1 MFERGLVYKKAAW
14 VNWDPVDQTVLANE
28 QVVDGKGWRSGA
40 QVERREL
47 AQWFVKITDYAE
59 ELLNELDGLSGWPEK
74 IKTMQRNWIG
84 RSEGVEL
91 TFPMASFGGIT
102 VYTTR
107 PDTLMGATYLAVA
120 PQHPVAKAAADGN
133 PEIAELLRLQPSQN
147 GRSGHGQAG
156 ETRHGLWSCGRAPP
170 DGEPIPVWI
179 ANFVLMEYGSGA
191 VCPFPPMTRGIGN
204 LPRNMDCPLSKSS
217 RQLTL
222 TKISKKAR

>member
-1 MFERGLVYKKAAW
+1 MVFHQDVRAGLVYKKAAW

-120 PQHPVAKAAADGN
+120 PQHPVAKAAADAI
-133 PEIAELLRLQPSQN
+133 PRSLSSLRLATKSKWLKRTWPSWRN
-147 GRSGHGQAG
+147 SAW
-156 ETRHGLWSCGRAPP
+156 TLVLWPSTP
-170 DGEPIPVWI
+170 
-179 ANFVLMEYGSGA
+179 
-191 VCPFPPMTRGIGN
+191 
-204 LPRNMDCPLSKSS
+204 
-217 RQLTL
+217 
-222 TKISKKAR
+222 

>member
-1 MFERGLVYKKAAW
+1 MAKAG
-14 VNWDPVDQTVLANE
+14 DPAH
-28 QVVDGKGWRSGA
+28 RSSD
-40 QVERREL
+40 EL

-59 ELLNELDGLSGWPEK
+59 ELLNELDGLNGWPEK

-133 PEIAELLRLQPSQN
+133 PEIAEFVEVATKSKWPKQTWPS
-147 GRSGHGQAG
+147 
-156 ETRHGLWSCGRAPP
+156 
-170 DGEPIPVWI
+170 
-179 ANFVLMEYGSGA
+179 
-191 VCPFPPMTRGIGN
+191 
-204 LPRNMDCPLSKSS
+204 
-217 RQLTL
+217 
-222 TKISKKAR
+222 